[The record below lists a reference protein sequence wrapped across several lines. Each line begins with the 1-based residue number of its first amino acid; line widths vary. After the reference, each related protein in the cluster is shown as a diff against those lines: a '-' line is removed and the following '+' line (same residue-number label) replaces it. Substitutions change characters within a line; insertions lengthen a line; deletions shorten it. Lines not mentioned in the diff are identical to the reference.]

1 MRRACLLRISSEDV
15 SRRLGRRC
23 SNATKTQYGVG
34 RTNAKVESVQNTGC
48 SLFRANDFVGCSC
61 ESKICIE
68 QQIMFLCDCKCAVH
82 LTQLSNAGVLK
93 PVADDDVRV
102 VVAPEEEAG
111 ELEMEVDA
119 GAKAKPTA
127 KGKAKARRG
136 RKTVRFEKCSWV
148 EVSAR
153 PQALTLVTRLL
164 LTADDFH

>member
-1 MRRACLLRISSEDV
+1 MEEKVCKV
-15 SRRLGRRC
+15 SRMVLTM
-23 SNATKTQYGVG
+23 SFVG
-34 RTNAKVESVQNTGC
+34 RVLVMYCLVSGIA
-48 SLFRANDFVGCSC
+48 

-93 PVADDDVRV
+93 PVADDDMRV
-102 VVAPEEEAG
+102 VVAPEEEPG
-111 ELEMEVDA
+111 EVDMDVDA
-119 GAKAKPTA
+119 GAKAKP
-127 KGKAKARRG
+127 KPRGKAKARRG
-136 RKTVRFEKCSWV
+136 RKTVLFEKCTWV

>member
-1 MRRACLLRISSEDV
+1 MSF
-15 SRRLGRRC
+15 
-23 SNATKTQYGVG
+23 VG
-34 RTNAKVESVQNTGC
+34 RVLVMYC
-48 SLFRANDFVGCSC
+48 LVVGIA

-119 GAKAKPTA
+119 GARQSRRQKERRRQ
-127 KGKAKARRG
+127 GGVARRCG
-136 RKTVRFEKCSWV
+136 LRSVLGSKCLLARKLW
-148 EVSAR
+148 
-153 PQALTLVTRLL
+153 
-164 LTADDFH
+164 HW